1 MVQQRR
7 LHHRL
12 RCRSLTKK
20 PFGIWM
26 SMQKQYA
33 MATKSRQYQPHGRT
47 LQQMVA
53 MLAWAAAAN
62 KVRVVI
68 SLQYDD
74 DDDVILFM

>member
-1 MVQQRR
+1 
-7 LHHRL
+7 
-12 RCRSLTKK
+12 
-20 PFGIWM
+20 M

-74 DDDVILFM
+74 DDDVSLQYVVGEFLVIGVGCSQFSKHC